1 VDKSIPAEVPRQVQR
16 EPIYIAPGDHVLYW
30 ASESLPPEDLRLMA
44 SELMR
49 IADEKEALR

>member
-1 VDKSIPAEVPRQVQR
+1 MDKSIPAEVPRQVQR